1 MINGS
6 TKKVGVMGWPISHTL
21 SPLMHNAAFAAVGL
35 NYVYL
40 PLAVK
45 PEDLG
50 KAVKGLPA
58 LDFSGINVTI
68 PHKVSVMQYLDEIEP
83 GARLIGAVNTIVVR
97 EGKLIGS
104 NTDADGF
111 IAALKEQGAEPRG
124 ANALLLG
131 AGGAA
136 RAVVCGLAANGA
148 NKIVVAARE
157 PQKALALA
165 AGFQDAPA
173 VTGIGFDDQAYAEAL
188 QQSDIVINCTPLG
201 MKPKIDEAPPILWQA
216 LQPGAVVCDLVYT
229 PLETRF
235 MAEAQKRG
243 HPTIGGLGMLIE
255 QGAIAF
261 EKWTGVK
268 APRDVMA
275 KAAKDKLC

>member
-1 MINGS
+1 MINGN

-21 SPLMHNAAFAAVGL
+21 SPIMHNAAFVAAGL

-40 PLAVK
+40 PLAVE
-45 PEDLG
+45 PENLEQ
-50 KAVKGLPA
+50 AVKGLSA
-58 LDFSGINVTI
+58 LDFSGMNVTI

-83 GARLIGAVNTIVVR
+83 AARLIGAVNTIVIHD
-97 EGKLIGS
+97 GKLIGS

-111 IAALKEQGAEPRG
+111 IAALKEQGADPRG
-124 ANALLLG
+124 MNALLLG

-136 RAVVCGLAANGA
+136 RAVVCGLAANGVT
-148 NKIVVAARE
+148 KIVVAARE
-157 PQKALALA
+157 AKKALEFA
-165 AGFQDAPA
+165 AGFQDVAEIA
-173 VTGIGFDDQAYAEAL
+173 GIGFDEQAYSEAL
-188 QQSDIVINCTPLG
+188 KASDIIINCTPLG
-201 MKPKIDEAPPILWQA
+201 MKPKIDEAPPIQWQILRPSA
-216 LQPGAVVCDLVYT
+216 IICDLVYT

-235 MAEAQKRG
+235 MAEAKKRG

-268 APRDVMA
+268 APRDIMS
-275 KAAKDKLC
+275 KAAQDKLC

>member
-1 MINGS
+1 
-6 TKKVGVMGWPISHTL
+6 MGWPIGHTL
-21 SPLMHNAAFAAVGL
+21 SPFMHNAAFAAAGL

-58 LDFSGINVTI
+58 LDFSGMNVTI
-68 PHKVSVMQYLDEIEP
+68 PHKVNVMQYLDEIEP
-83 GARLIGAVNTIVVR
+83 GARLIGAVNTIVIR
-97 EGKLIGS
+97 DGKLFGS

-111 IAALKEQGAEPRG
+111 IAALKEQGADPQG
-124 ANALLLG
+124 MNALLLG

-136 RAVVCGLAANGA
+136 RAVVCGLAANGV
-148 NKIVVAARE
+148 NKIAVVARE
-157 PQKALALA
+157 AKKAFEFA
-165 AGFQDAPA
+165 AGFQE
-173 VTGIGFDDQAYAEAL
+173 VTEIAGIGFDEPAYADSL
-188 QQSDIVINCTPLG
+188 KRSDIIINCTPLG
-201 MKPKIDEAPPILWQA
+201 MKPKIDEAPPILWQV
-216 LQPGAVVCDLVYT
+216 LQPSAIVCDLVYT

-235 MAEAQKRG
+235 MAEAKKRG

-275 KAAKDKLC
+275 KAVQDKLC